1 MREEGREGG
10 GEGWYNSNRRDRK
23 CSTRSTRRKIYV
35 YPPFF
40 SLWQIVL
47 PMSRLQDHWKTEW
60 LYRFFMIKRDE
71 TCCFVG
77 IMRIYKCNSMIENII
92 WEIFTK
98 VFVIYLCNIFGT
110 MILFQYRIC
119 AWYFHGNC
127 SFFSWLK
134 DAISILWMGNG
145 TLLFGI

>member
-47 PMSRLQDHWKTEW
+47 PMPVEVTGSLEDG
-60 LYRFFMIKRDE
+60 M
-71 TCCFVG
+71 V
-77 IMRIYKCNSMIENII
+77 
-92 WEIFTK
+92 
-98 VFVIYLCNIFGT
+98 V
-110 MILFQYRIC
+110 
-119 AWYFHGNC
+119 
-127 SFFSWLK
+127 SFLH
-134 DAISILWMGNG
+134 D
-145 TLLFGI
+145 